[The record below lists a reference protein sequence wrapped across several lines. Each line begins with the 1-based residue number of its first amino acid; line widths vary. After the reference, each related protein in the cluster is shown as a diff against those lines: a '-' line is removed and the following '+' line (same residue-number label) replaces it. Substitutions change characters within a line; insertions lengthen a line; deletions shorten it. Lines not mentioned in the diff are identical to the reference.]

1 MFTLHFELIVNF
13 RMEVVPSL
21 EELVESGKNLFTSHF
36 GHAPSVASC
45 APGRVNIIG
54 EHVDYNNGYV
64 LPMAM
69 PLWTV
74 IVGSYSQTKSNKCR
88 LAIIFDPSPASV
100 QL

>member
-1 MFTLHFELIVNF
+1 MNFLELMV
-13 RMEVVPSL
+13 MEVVPSL